1 VTRSAV
7 FFLQTWR
14 FVPGSHLDAWEEVKR
29 GERAAFIVRPAVGQ
43 SVDVGAAYRVEVKP
57 GNQ

>member
-1 VTRSAV
+1 MVTV
-7 FFLQTWR
+7 FYFLDGFTLS
-14 FVPGSHLDAWEEVKR
+14 VPGDHLDAWEEVKR
-29 GERAAFIVRPAVGQ
+29 GERAGFLVRPAVGQ